1 MQLSKSTSWGLI
13 LGGLFTLFGFIA
25 IGLVLGLLE
34 DDIAPADELK
44 AMQDNQLFVGVM
56 TVLIVGLFTY
66 LAKSLLEVAQAIKVP
81 DGWYVY
87 LRMLVIVM
95 LVTLFVAI
103 APALIVSEK
112 TTADNFVTLSLMGE
126 AVDAIQIIAGGFVY
140 IILAV
145 FALKNGSGNRIFRTL
160 IALLGLFALLDIVG
174 VIGPTSEADDFIE
187 FVVWILWSV
196 CLVGIGIQ
204 GLTTKEV

>member
-1 MQLSKSTSWGLI
+1 VQLSKSTSWGLI

-126 AVDAIQIIAGGFVY
+126 ADAIQIIAGGFVY